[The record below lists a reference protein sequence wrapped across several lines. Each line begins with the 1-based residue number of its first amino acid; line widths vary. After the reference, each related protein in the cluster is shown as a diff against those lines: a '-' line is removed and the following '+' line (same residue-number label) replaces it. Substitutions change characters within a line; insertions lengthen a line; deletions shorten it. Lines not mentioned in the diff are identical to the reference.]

1 MRHLVASPLTK
12 PASDDCIPDD
22 LVLWRLSIDQY
33 HAMVAADIL
42 GEDDPVELL
51 EGLLVYKMSK
61 NPPHTFVTQQLRFVL
76 EALASSEWFINDQE
90 PITLD
95 TSEPEPDVSVVRGQ
109 RRDYLRRHPKAQD
122 VALVV
127 EVAEADQGA
136 KKRIYARAG
145 IPVYW
150 VVNLV
155 DQRIEVYSNP
165 SGSVT
170 KPDYLTQQF
179 YAHTDEIPVVLAGT
193 TVGTLAVQE
202 LLP

>member
-1 MRHLVASPLTK
+1 
-12 PASDDCIPDD
+12 
-22 LVLWRLSIDQY
+22 
-33 HAMVAADIL
+33 MVAADIL